1 MGQERPCFYYWMIC
15 PGTVEES
22 IFSTLRRRKD
32 YNDELFRNTRK
43 ATQRAK
49 RNQWFRRMF
58 TVALL
63 MGLVVGFF
71 LGRFTAHA
79 FGGTEHQAALEF
91 GLQYYDVYLKEG
103 ADNDQM

>member
-1 MGQERPCFYYWMIC
+1 
-15 PGTVEES
+15 
-22 IFSTLRRRKD
+22 
-32 YNDELFRNTRK
+32 
-43 ATQRAK
+43 
-49 RNQWFRRMF
+49 MF

-79 FGGTEHQAALEF
+79 FGRTEHQAALEF

>member
-1 MGQERPCFYYWMIC
+1 MLLLLDDLPRHR
-15 PGTVEES
+15 EES
-22 IFSTLRRRKD
+22 IFSTLQRRKD
-32 YNDELFRNTRK
+32 YNDELFRK
-43 ATQRAK
+43 YEEGYPEAK

>member
-1 MGQERPCFYYWMIC
+1 MNCLE
-15 PGTVEES
+15 
-22 IFSTLRRRKD
+22 
-32 YNDELFRNTRK
+32 NTKK

>member
-1 MGQERPCFYYWMIC
+1 MNCSE
-15 PGTVEES
+15 
-22 IFSTLRRRKD
+22 
-32 YNDELFRNTRK
+32 NTRK

-71 LGRFTAHA
+71 LGRFTA
-79 FGGTEHQAALEF
+79 LEF

>member
-1 MGQERPCFYYWMIC
+1 MNCSE
-15 PGTVEES
+15 
-22 IFSTLRRRKD
+22 
-32 YNDELFRNTRK
+32 NTRK

-63 MGLVVGFF
+63 MGLAGWF
-71 LGRFTAHA
+71 LPWPLYGPCFRQ
-79 FGGTEHQAALEF
+79 TEHQAALEF

-103 ADNDQM
+103 ANDDQM

>member
-1 MGQERPCFYYWMIC
+1 MNCLENAK
-15 PGTVEES
+15 
-22 IFSTLRRRKD
+22 KD
-32 YNDELFRNTRK
+32 
-43 ATQRAK
+43 TQRAK

-71 LGRFTAHA
+71 LGRFTA
-79 FGGTEHQAALEF
+79 LEF
-91 GLQYYDVYLKEG
+91 GLQYHDVYLKEG

>member
-1 MGQERPCFYYWMIC
+1 MNCSE
-15 PGTVEES
+15 
-22 IFSTLRRRKD
+22 
-32 YNDELFRNTRK
+32 NTRK

-49 RNQWFRRMF
+49 WNQWFRRMF

-79 FGGTEHQAALEF
+79 FGRTTVEPDTEPSQTVDIQPTQTVIPHPGSFFGACGAGTSVF
-91 GLQYYDVYLKEG
+91 GRIQGNGLLCL
-103 ADNDQM
+103 